1 MTTVL
6 PVGGTALS
14 GCVILIFV
22 GAAVHCFNAAAAA
35 PVAPEAEVAPELPD
49 AAGAAELDALE
60 ELVLLEEPQAA
71 SARQSTSVPMIA
83 VRW

>member
-1 MTTVL
+1 MTIVL

-14 GCVILIFV
+14 GCVMLIFV

-35 PVAPEAEVAPELPD
+35 PGAPEAEGAAELLD

-60 ELVLLEEPQAA
+60 ELLLLEEPQAA
-71 SARQSTSVPMIA
+71 IARQSTSVPMIA
-83 VRW
+83 ISW